1 MENNHFREINTG
13 RPHVERVDIAGK
25 DSTTVGSFFS
35 FSLLFFLGFV
45 SLNIM
50 TTSNILGI

>member
-25 DSTTVGSFFS
+25 DGTTVGSFLSPFFS
-35 FSLLFFLGFV
+35 FLDLSVL
-45 SLNIM
+45 M
-50 TTSNILGI
+50 

>member
-1 MENNHFREINTG
+1 M
-13 RPHVERVDIAGK
+13 ERVGIAGK

-45 SLNIM
+45 SLNVMI
-50 TTSNILGI
+50 TSKIPGI